1 MSHDAEPTR
10 REALLADAA
19 LGWVDDADRAELA
32 ALLQDPAAQ
41 RELAELERAAALGGV
56 ASDEAVPAP
65 EAMAMLQLA
74 ARMHGDAAAFFARE
88 RQAAAPRS
96 ARLQPLRLLPWLLAA
111 ATIALLL
118 FPHEPAPL
126 APAAA
131 RDALLRQP
139 ASNWVRWPWQAGAGA
154 PQASVQGDV
163 VWSVGRDEGYL
174 RLRGL
179 PPLDE
184 AHRYQ
189 LWIVDSSR
197 QGPPVDG
204 GLLAVVAGADEVVV
218 PVRARLPV
226 GSEAAFVLTV
236 EDAAGVVVS
245 AQKQVVA
252 IAKP

>member
-1 MSHDAEPTR
+1 MTADVELTR

-19 LGWVDDADRAELA
+19 MGCVDDADRAELA
-32 ALLQDPAAQ
+32 ALLQDPSAQ
-41 RELAELERAAALGGV
+41 RELAELERAAALAGV
-56 ASDEAVPAP
+56 AGDDGAVGP

-74 ARMHGDAAAFFARE
+74 ARIHADAAAHFARQQAQ
-88 RQAAAPRS
+88 RPQAAG
-96 ARLQPLRLLPWLLAA
+96 LHPLRVLPWLLVA

-118 FPHEPAPL
+118 FPHEPTPM

-131 RDALLRQP
+131 RSALLQQP
-139 ASNWVRWPWQAGAGA
+139 STNWVRWPWQAGAA
-154 PQASVQGDV
+154 ASDAKVQGDV
-163 VWSVGRDEGYL
+163 VWSVGGDEGFL
-174 RLRGL
+174 SLRGL
-179 PPLDE
+179 PPLDD

-189 LWIVDSSR
+189 LWIVDGSR

-204 GLLAVVAGADEVVV
+204 GVLDIRAGAGEVVV

-226 GSEAAFVLTV
+226 LSEAAFVLTV

-245 AQKQVVA
+245 AQEHVVA